1 MLALMAAQPILPRLE
16 EAKSLMLQVAIMTV
30 IVAAIFYFL
39 LRNHLQR
46 RGIGLLKVM
55 LALIVLYQ
63 TAHLLMGETLIG
75 PVVMH
80 SELSLSLV
88 LFLSVVLLGHVFEER
103 KRAEEQLKNEA
114 LHDSLTALP
123 NRVLFMERLR
133 YAHSRAQGRKGYLF
147 AVLFL
152 DLDRFK
158 LLNDSFGHTFGD
170 LLLIQVA
177 QKLKV
182 CLRGEDTIARMGG
195 DEFAILLDDL
205 GEPVQAERLAERL
218 QKELAEPF
226 ELKGREI
233 RTTASIGIALST
245 IGYQRPEDL
254 LRDADTA
261 MYRAKSSEK
270 GKYEVF
276 NTHMHQ
282 HAVRQLELEASLR
295 RALDSEE
302 LLIHYQPIVALDS
315 GITTGCE
322 ALLRWNHPKRGLV
335 CPAEFIPIAEETGL
349 ILPIGKWVLQAAC
362 SQNKAWQ
369 LAGLPSIC
377 VSVNVSPRQLRQPR
391 FTRNISEVLADT
403 GLDPDCLELKLTEGM
418 IMEDPETTSKMLS
431 ELCDL
436 GVRIAIDD
444 FGTGYS
450 SLSYLRR
457 FRLHNLK
464 IDRSFVSALSKGDTA
479 SADIIRALITL
490 GRSLKLEVT
499 AEGVESEEHLTF
511 LRSLH
516 CNKGQGFVFSKPLG
530 VEAFTEFLEQRG
542 RSSLIAPHALQD
554 VGVVTQPGHNG
565 GLRPLASLTTQR

>member
-1 MLALMAAQPILPRLE
+1 MAAQPILPRLE

-302 LLIHYQPIVALDS
+302 LLIHYQPI
-315 GITTGCE
+315 G
-322 ALLRWNHPKRGLV
+322 V
-335 CPAEFIPIAEETGL
+335 CT
-349 ILPIGKWVLQAAC
+349 
-362 SQNKAWQ
+362 
-369 LAGLPSIC
+369 
-377 VSVNVSPRQLRQPR
+377 
-391 FTRNISEVLADT
+391 
-403 GLDPDCLELKLTEGM
+403 
-418 IMEDPETTSKMLS
+418 
-431 ELCDL
+431 
-436 GVRIAIDD
+436 
-444 FGTGYS
+444 
-450 SLSYLRR
+450 
-457 FRLHNLK
+457 
-464 IDRSFVSALSKGDTA
+464 
-479 SADIIRALITL
+479 
-490 GRSLKLEVT
+490 
-499 AEGVESEEHLTF
+499 
-511 LRSLH
+511 
-516 CNKGQGFVFSKPLG
+516 
-530 VEAFTEFLEQRG
+530 
-542 RSSLIAPHALQD
+542 
-554 VGVVTQPGHNG
+554 
-565 GLRPLASLTTQR
+565 